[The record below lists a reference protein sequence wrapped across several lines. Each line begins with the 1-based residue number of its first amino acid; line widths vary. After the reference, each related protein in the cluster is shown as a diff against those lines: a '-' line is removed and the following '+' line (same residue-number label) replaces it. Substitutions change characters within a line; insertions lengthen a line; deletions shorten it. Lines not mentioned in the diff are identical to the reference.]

1 MKYYMIDKDEKDI
14 LEAYDKGEFISDA
27 TQAELQQYRK
37 FAGYTLEKTRNINI
51 RLSEKTLLGIKRK
64 AVEEGIP
71 YQTLVSSIL
80 HKYVNAQALM

>member
-1 MKYYMIDKDEKDI
+1 MKYYTLDTDEKDI
-14 LEAYDKGEFISDA
+14 LNAYDEGEFVSGVSKGDIKKYREY
-27 TQAELQQYRK
+27 AE
-37 FAGYTLEKTRNINI
+37 YTLEKTRNINI

-80 HKYVNAQALM
+80 HKYVNRMV

>member
-1 MKYYMIDKDEKDI
+1 MIDKDEKDI
-14 LEAYDKGEFISDA
+14 LEAYDTGELVSSG
-27 TQAELQQYRK
+27 TGGVLKKYQKYAE
-37 FAGYTLEKTRNINI
+37 YTLEKTRNINI

-80 HKYVNAQALM
+80 HKYVTNTASL

>member
-1 MKYYMIDKDEKDI
+1 MKYYTIDNEEKDI
-14 LEAYDKGEFISDA
+14 LEAYDKGELVSEGTSA
-27 TQAELQQYRK
+27 ALKKYRK
-37 FAGYTLEKTRNINI
+37 YADYTLEKTRNINI

-80 HKYVNAQALM
+80 HKYVTTTA

>member
-1 MKYYMIDKDEKDI
+1 MKYYTLDADEKDI
-14 LEAYDKGEFISDA
+14 LNAYDEGELVSGASKGDIKKYREY
-27 TQAELQQYRK
+27 AE
-37 FAGYTLEKTRNINI
+37 YTLEKTRNINI

-80 HKYVNAQALM
+80 HKYVNRMV